1 MPYGWIINPVGLAEV
16 RVKELLQ
23 RFSKRACSPPR
34 DEEAVDGAAG
44 SSGLVEI
51 RAPLVITRIQSQP
64 EFRNTERRSMQ
75 NWLLGRRRSASLLN
89 PFRPLLRLVFVSCAR
104 NVPNF

>member
-23 RFSKRACSPPR
+23 RFSKRACSPLR

-44 SSGLVEI
+44 SSGLAEI
-51 RAPLVITRIQSQP
+51 RAPLVTMRVQS
-64 EFRNTERRSMQ
+64 FRNTERRSMQ

-89 PFRPLLRLVFVSCAR
+89 PFRPLLRLGFVSCAR